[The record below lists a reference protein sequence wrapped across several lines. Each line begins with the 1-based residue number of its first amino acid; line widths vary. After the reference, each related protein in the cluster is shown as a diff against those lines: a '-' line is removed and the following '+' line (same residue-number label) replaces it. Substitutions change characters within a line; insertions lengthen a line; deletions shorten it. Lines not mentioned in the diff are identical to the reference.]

1 MPYSILNMKIKVFA
15 DTICGWCYIGHSRL
29 LGALSS
35 FENVK
40 FDIDHEPFQLNPDMP
55 KEGIHRLDY
64 LRSKFG
70 SKEAAQPMYDS
81 MVAEAMKENLKFNLD
96 KIQVTPN
103 TSLSHILIKLAFTK
117 KIGHQVLSEIYNS
130 YFSKGENIGDADI
143 LLSIGKS
150 QNINEK
156 EIIDS
161 FSTDKLISD
170 INKNDS
176 TARSMG
182 INGVPF
188 FEINNKT
195 YISGAQSSAN
205 LIEAIKVN
213 L

>member
-1 MPYSILNMKIKVFA
+1 MKIKVFA

-29 LGALSS
+29 LKALGN
-35 FENVK
+35 FENIS
-40 FDIDHEPFQLNPDMP
+40 FDVELKLFQLNPDMA
-55 KEGIHRLDY
+55 KEGIRRLDY
-64 LRSKFG
+64 LKSKFG

-81 MVAEAMKENLKFNLD
+81 MVEETKKENLKFNLD

-103 TSLSHILIKLAFTK
+103 TCLSHILIKLAFTK
-117 KIGHQVLSEIYNS
+117 KIGHQVLSEIYKS
-130 YFSKGENIGDADI
+130 YFLKGENIGDANI
-143 LLSIGKS
+143 LISIGKS
-150 QNINEK
+150 QNISEK
-156 EIIDS
+156 EIINS
-161 FSTDKLISD
+161 FSVDKEISD
-170 INKNDS
+170 INNS
-176 TARSMG
+176 NGVARSMG

>member
-1 MPYSILNMKIKVFA
+1 MKIKVFA

-29 LGALSS
+29 LKALSS
-35 FENVK
+35 FEKVT
-40 FDIDHEPFQLNPDMP
+40 FDIDHGPFQLNPGMP
-55 KEGIHRLDY
+55 KEGIHRLEY
-64 LRSKFG
+64 LKSKFG

-81 MVAEAMKENLKFNLD
+81 MLAEATKENLKFNLD

-103 TSLSHILIKLAFTK
+103 TCLSHILTKLAFTK

-130 YFSKGENIGDADI
+130 YFSKGKNIGDADVLI
-143 LLSIGKS
+143 SIGKF
-150 QNINEK
+150 QNISEK

-161 FSTDKLISD
+161 FSADKEISNV
-170 INKNDS
+170 NKSDS
-176 TARSMG
+176 IARSMG

>member
-1 MPYSILNMKIKVFA
+1 MKIRVFA

-29 LGALSS
+29 LNAFRN
-35 FENVK
+35 FENIS
-40 FDIDHEPFQLNPDMP
+40 FDVEHKPFQLNPDMP
-55 KEGIHRLDY
+55 KKGMRRLDY
-64 LRSKFG
+64 LKSKFG
-70 SKEAAQPMYDS
+70 SKEAAKPMYDS
-81 MVAEAMKENLKFNLD
+81 MVTEAKKENIKFNLD

-103 TSLSHILIKLAFTK
+103 TCLSHILIKLAFKK
-117 KIGHQVLSEIYNS
+117 KIGHQLLSEIYSS
-130 YFSKGENIGDADI
+130 YFLKGANIGDADI
-143 LLSIGKS
+143 LISIGKS
-150 QNINEK
+150 QNISEK

-161 FSTDKLISD
+161 FSSDKKISD
-170 INKNDS
+170 INKSSND
-176 TARSMG
+176 ARKIG